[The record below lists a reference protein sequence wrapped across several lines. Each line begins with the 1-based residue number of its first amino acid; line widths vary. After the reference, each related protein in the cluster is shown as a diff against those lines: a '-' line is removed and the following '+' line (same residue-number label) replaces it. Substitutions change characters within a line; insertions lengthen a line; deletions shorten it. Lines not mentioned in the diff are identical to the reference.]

1 MRHFAPA
8 IAAFALLTLLSM
20 WLVASPAAAQSGPC
34 TFAGQW
40 PTTSVTSGP
49 AVLGVV
55 ARCTQPIDRASIAMS
70 IDGASVPVDVFP
82 QGDEWVIV
90 SHEPA
95 PEGDHTARVDL
106 VASGQP
112 SSETWDFGFT
122 RPVVEQPGPD
132 SPPSVGVVEREDGR
146 VDTYPFPHTMS
157 TCGSGLN
164 SYFCS
169 EFRDAEFTLLHFED
183 GDYFVGVIPADFT
196 THQTDPTCATML
208 QPSPDGPAAPT
219 NLEVTLT
226 PVPGGTGADLE
237 WQDRATDESCYVV
250 ERVTWGQYPQQI
262 QVIAT
267 LPADSTSYHD
277 PRPYGAPGL
286 AAGGGASGGIAY
298 RVYAATSDA
307 RSEYSATVGRK
318 LTQPA
323 VATNA
328 VCYEGDN
335 TEGGPGAPVPLP
347 YVLFPPVSRAGWSAE
362 LHWQSRADNE
372 TCFVVEESRNNAPF
386 EAIALLPANSTA
398 YHVPHF
404 PISPQPQH
412 ASYRVTTVTETAR
425 SNPALFEVDIPP
437 FPGMDASQTPSVTST
452 ATHGPPSTGG
462 LESGAADAVEMA
474 VLGLAAVV
482 LVGAIARRLQ

>member
-1 MRHFAPA
+1 MRLVTT
-8 IAAFALLTLLSM
+8 AFAVLALLSM
-20 WLVASPAAAQSGPC
+20 WLIASPVAAQSGPC

-40 PTTSVTSGP
+40 PTTAVTSGP

-90 SHEPA
+90 SHEPP

-106 VASGQP
+106 VAGGQP
-112 SSETWDFGFT
+112 ASEAWDFGFS

-132 SPPSVGVVEREDGR
+132 SPTSVGVVERADGS

-157 TCGSGLN
+157 TCGNGLT

-169 EFRDAEFTLLHFED
+169 EFRGAEFTLLHFEE

-196 THQTDPTCATML
+196 THQTDPTCATVL
-208 QPSPDGPAAPT
+208 QPTPDGPAAPT

-226 PVPGGTGADLE
+226 SVPGGTGADLT
-237 WQDRATDESCYVV
+237 WQDHATDESCYVV

-286 AAGGGASGGIAY
+286 AAGGVASGGIAY

-323 VATNA
+323 TAHNA

-362 LHWQSRADNE
+362 LHWQSRAGNE

-386 EAIALLPANSTA
+386 EVIALLPANSTA
-398 YHVPHF
+398 YHVPDF

-412 ASYRVTTVTETAR
+412 VTYRVTTVTETAR

-437 FPGMDASQTPSVTST
+437 FPGMDATPTAAATST
-452 ATHGPPSTGG
+452 TTPGPPSARGG
-462 LESGAADAVEMA
+462 RKASDTLPQVVGIG
-474 VLGLAAVV
+474 VLALRLAA
-482 LVGAIARRLQ
+482 GAVRRRR